1 LSAKLRPEYYFG
13 MNSNPYAPP
22 STSDDLAPLPD
33 PELRA
38 MAQRRFHRSCWIL
51 SFPALLNWVFFN
63 WRLRPEYVLVNCLGL
78 VVLAIVV
85 AHYGFR
91 IVERLSSTIQRIA
104 CRNDA
109 WQEWDRVLWKA
120 LVALPGFIAIGSLL
134 WTLWVIGF
142 YVMDINFVLISY
154 AVGIPAHVLAA
165 CFYVPLIT
173 NWFRIARASN
183 R

>member
-1 LSAKLRPEYYFG
+1 
-13 MNSNPYAPP
+13 MTSNPYAPP
-22 STSDDLAPLPD
+22 STTLDLANLPD
-33 PELRA
+33 LELRSLA
-38 MAQRRFHRSCWIL
+38 LRRFQHSCWIL

-63 WRLRPEYVLVNCLGL
+63 WRLRPEYVLVNCLGF

-85 AHYGFR
+85 AIYGFR
-91 IVERLSSTIQRIA
+91 IVERLSSTIQRIV
-104 CRNDA
+104 CRNEA
-109 WQEWDRVLWKA
+109 RQEWERALWQS
-120 LVALPGFIAIGSLL
+120 LVSLPGFIAAGSVL

-142 YVMDINFVLISY
+142 YVKDINFVLISY

-173 NWFRIARASN
+173 NWFRIARTSN